1 MDKMK
6 ALKRVTA
13 ASLVVL
19 LAAAAAG
26 CSPAA
31 SNPRQGAQGGRNAA
45 RQMSVE
51 TQIVKLSDVGGG
63 QVFTGSI
70 TPVFTTNLSSR
81 VTGRVASIDVNV
93 GDRVKAGQALAHID
107 TTTLQQQLE
116 TTKSQAAVAQAQYNK
131 AVNDYSNG
139 LASAANALDKAVNDA
154 QAQVE
159 SAKRAVAVAQ
169 AQLNNAIASQQNA
182 IASAKQG
189 VANAQTSFNSTQA
202 SVSAAITA
210 AQNNL
215 NAQLDALLTSQ
226 SNNLQTLQLNVQ
238 QAAAAY
244 SAALQSNQGVDAA
257 LAKLQAAQLALQQAQ
272 QNQYK
277 DAQSAQ
283 AAAQS
288 QLTSLQNALLQAQ
301 SSQQVQVAQEALN
314 AALVSL
320 ANAQATAAAQIEV
333 SQQQLAQQE
342 TALANAQKSQ
352 QTSVKQAEQA
362 YKAAQ
367 STDALKVNEAQLQQ
381 AQTNVKQLEEQLEDG
396 VLKSPIDGI
405 VTAIGTPVGQNAS
418 SSTPIV
424 TVAAVDPV
432 LATVNVSEA
441 AIGKIKTG
449 LPMTVSVPTLNKTYE
464 GKVYAIHPTMDA
476 TSKSYLV
483 DIQLDDPQ
491 HELLPGMFATSSL
504 KSEGRQAIMVP
515 ADAVISQPSGNA
527 VYIVKDGR
535 AKKVLVKLGAITSTA
550 FEVTSGLQVGDE
562 LVVKGQEL
570 LSDNVPVVVGQ
581 PGQGQGGPGQG
592 QGQRPN
598 GQGGQGQGG
607 QRQGGQGQRQGG
619 QGQRP
624 NGQGEGGQRQ
634 GGQGQRPQTP
644 AGGQNQTGGADAG
657 AVRAG
662 AGQ

>member
-1 MDKMK
+1 MNKWK

-19 LAAAAAG
+19 LAASAAG
-26 CSPAA
+26 CSTAA
-31 SNPRQGAQGGRNAA
+31 TNPRQGAQGGRGAA
-45 RQMSVE
+45 RQMAVE
-51 TQIVKLSDVGGG
+51 TQKVKLSDVGGG

-70 TPVFTTNLSSR
+70 TPVYTSNLSSR

-93 GDRVKAGQALAHID
+93 GDRVTAGQALAHID
-107 TTTLQQQLE
+107 TTQLQQQLE
-116 TTKSQAAVAQAQYNK
+116 TTKSSAAVSQAQYTK
-131 AVNDYSNG
+131 AVSDYSNG
-139 LASAANALDKAVNDA
+139 LASAQNALDKAVSDTQTQVAAAKQSVALA
-154 QAQVE
+154 Q
-159 SAKRAVAVAQ
+159 S
-169 AQLNNAIASQQNA
+169 QLNNAITAQQNA
-182 IASAKQG
+182 VASARQG

-202 SVSAAITA
+202 SAATAITV

-226 SNNLQTLQLNVQ
+226 SNNLQTLELNVQ

-244 SAALQSNQGVDAA
+244 SAALQSRQGMDAA
-257 LAKLQAAQLALQQAQ
+257 LSKLQGAQLALQQAQ
-272 QNQYK
+272 QTQYK

-288 QLTSLQNALLQAQ
+288 QLANLQNALLQAQ

-320 ANAQATAAAQIEV
+320 ANAQATASAQIEV
-333 SQQQLAQQE
+333 SQQQLSQQQIALTNAQASQQASTKQAQQ
-342 TALANAQKSQ
+342 T
-352 QTSVKQAEQA
+352 

-367 STDALKVNEAQLQQ
+367 STDGLKVSEAQLQQ
-381 AQTNVKQLEEQLEDG
+381 AQTNVKTLEQQLEDG
-396 VLKSPIDGI
+396 VLNSPVDGI

-418 SSTPIV
+418 GSAGVV
-424 TVAAVDPV
+424 TIAAVSPV

-441 AIGKIKTG
+441 TIGKIKTDA
-449 LPMTVSVPTLNKTYE
+449 PMSVTVPTLNKTYD

-483 DIQLDDPQ
+483 DIQLNDPQ

-515 ADAVISQPSGNA
+515 ADAVINQTSGNA
-527 VYIVKDGR
+527 VYIVKDGK
-535 AKKVLVKLGAITSTA
+535 AKKVLVKLGAITSTE

-581 PGQGQGGPGQG
+581 PGQGQGGQG
-592 QGQRPN
+592 QGQRQNGQSNQGGQGGQGGQGQRQN

-607 QRQGGQGQRQGG
+607 QDSPGQSVQGQRSQAPAGGQGQG
-619 QGQRP
+619 
-624 NGQGEGGQRQ
+624 
-634 GGQGQRPQTP
+634 
-644 AGGQNQTGGADAG
+644 GGADAG
-657 AVRAG
+657 TAKAG